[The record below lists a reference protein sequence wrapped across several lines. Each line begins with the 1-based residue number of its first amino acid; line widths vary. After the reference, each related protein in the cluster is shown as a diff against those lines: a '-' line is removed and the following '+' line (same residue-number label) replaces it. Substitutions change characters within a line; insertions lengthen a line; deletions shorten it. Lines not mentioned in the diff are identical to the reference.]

1 VTINWHRENHRKRP
15 PHPDPNF
22 HVKIGVPLAVGR
34 GKIMDVL
41 GVFHGDPI
49 VNSAHLPYLA
59 GLDFEAGDYVIPGV
73 LRGSIEIN
81 TGHGGAGPARLILVN
96 AGVPAVE
103 AARLIHNVPMSRDYR
118 LGLGALLED
127 ELRRSKLQHTIVIH
141 IRAMHSI
148 LVAKKRPTRLHFL
161 HNAFTTVAGYAA
173 IPPCPPFPP
182 KPSVVNSAGHKHGVH
197 IVGAKKLPNLKV
209 QHRC

>member
-1 VTINWHRENHRKRP
+1 
-15 PHPDPNF
+15 
-22 HVKIGVPLAVGR
+22 
-34 GKIMDVL
+34 MDVL

-49 VNSAHLPYLA
+49 VNSAHLPYLV
-59 GLDFEAGDYVIPGV
+59 GLDFEAGDYYVITDV

-81 TGHGGAGPARLILVN
+81 TGSNGAGPARLVLVN
-96 AGVPAVE
+96 AGVPTVE

-118 LGLGALLED
+118 LGLGALPED
-127 ELRRSKLQHTIVIH
+127 ELSRNPRQKTIVVH

-148 LVAKKRPTRLHFL
+148 LVARQRPTRSHFL

-182 KPSVVNSAGHKHGVH
+182 KPSVVHSAAGHKHGVH
-197 IVGAKKLPNLKV
+197 VVGAKKLTNSKV
-209 QHRC
+209 QNRC